1 MKTSTTSSVTYCIST
16 GLSRDTTTPMRSRY
30 RLRSQRKTRASQWCL
45 RRAASHERRTAART
59 RLWLDGYL
67 RWQHALGGPLREQ
80 RAQLAD
86 AVLRVCKQVRL
97 HLVSVAR
104 GCSGE
109 WKHGVGWLFEMEQPA
124 PAAASSPFSAAR
136 RVPETARRGGE
147 LSASRASHRGEGSTG
162 GARRVR
168 WIELTALECS
178 ENRLQRETRTF
189 FAFVISFSISSV
201 ERLRASSTAGSFI
214 CAAAAREATRVVA
227 AETRSPLVETSA
239 SASSTRRKSDMT
251 DTLPESP
258 RSRKEQKGDPSRSRV
273 FPQSGRSVNVS
284 VLTCGVG
291 VNYDLWLL
299 IAGKPRVPAFPRPGM
314 RITVNP

>member
-1 MKTSTTSSVTYCIST
+1 MKWSSPH
-16 GLSRDTTTPMRSRY
+16 LLP
-30 RLRSQRKTRASQWCL
+30 
-45 RRAASHERRTAART
+45 
-59 RLWLDGYL
+59 
-67 RWQHALGGPLREQ
+67 
-80 RAQLAD
+80 
-86 AVLRVCKQVRL
+86 RL
-97 HLVSVAR
+97 HLFPQLEEFLRHAEV
-104 GCSGE
+104 
-109 WKHGVGWLFEMEQPA
+109 
-124 PAAASSPFSAAR
+124 
-136 RVPETARRGGE
+136 GGE

-258 RSRKEQKGDPSRSRV
+258 REQKGDPSRSRV
-273 FPQSGRSVNVS
+273 FPQCVRSVNVS
-284 VLTCGVG
+284 VRCELSFR
-291 VNYDLWLL
+291 W
-299 IAGKPRVPAFPRPGM
+299 KPPRTRVPLAFPRPGTCVSQLILNPSARARGSKTDATNEYVSLPRSF
-314 RITVNP
+314 RIPL

>member
-1 MKTSTTSSVTYCIST
+1 MN
-16 GLSRDTTTPMRSRY
+16 GARPLE
-30 RLRSQRKTRASQWCL
+30 RAW
-45 RRAASHERRTAART
+45 
-59 RLWLDGYL
+59 WFDGYL
-67 RWQHALGGPLREQ
+67 RWQHALGGTLREQ
-80 RAQLAD
+80 RAQLAN

-251 DTLPESP
+251 DSPSRKLPE
-258 RSRKEQKGDPSRSRV
+258 RTDTEQQKGDTTRSR
-273 FPQSGRSVNVS
+273 FSHQKRGQNRLRTHMPAIGSPCSRGA
-284 VLTCGVG
+284 
-291 VNYDLWLL
+291 DLL
-299 IAGKPRVPAFPRPGM
+299 IRVAAGA
-314 RITVNP
+314 RIEHRNRKRGRHPC

>member
-1 MKTSTTSSVTYCIST
+1 MN
-16 GLSRDTTTPMRSRY
+16 GARPLE
-30 RLRSQRKTRASQWCL
+30 RAW
-45 RRAASHERRTAART
+45 
-59 RLWLDGYL
+59 WFDGYL
-67 RWQHALGGPLREQ
+67 RWQHALGGTLREQ
-80 RAQLAD
+80 RAQLAN

-136 RVPETARRGGE
+136 RVPETARGE
-147 LSASRASHRGEGSTG
+147 LSASRASNRGEGSTG
-162 GARRVR
+162 GARCVR

-251 DTLPESP
+251 DSPSRKLPE
-258 RSRKEQKGDPSRSRV
+258 RTETEQQKGDPTRSR
-273 FPQSGRSVNVS
+273 FSHQKRGQNRLRTHCPP
-284 VLTCGVG
+284 L
-291 VNYDLWLL
+291 D
-299 IAGKPRVPAFPRPGM
+299 PRVPGVP
-314 RITVNP
+314 IC

>member
-1 MKTSTTSSVTYCIST
+1 MNFATEEPRIVGVPYEHTHFRVVERKYIIDKVTRRRTTTSKNSNLGTERVRVWARLHDSLSALRADRDVPPCVGRELGDSCFMKTSTTSSVTYCIST
-16 GLSRDTTTPMRSRY
+16 GSSRDTTTPMRSRY

-109 WKHGVGWLFEMEQPA
+109 WKHGMGWLFEMEQPA

-136 RVPETARRGGE
+136 RVPETARRGG
-147 LSASRASHRGEGSTG
+147 
-162 GARRVR
+162 RRSVGKP
-168 WIELTALECS
+168 S
-178 ENRLQRETRTF
+178 E
-189 FAFVISFSISSV
+189 
-201 ERLRASSTAGSFI
+201 
-214 CAAAAREATRVVA
+214 
-227 AETRSPLVETSA
+227 
-239 SASSTRRKSDMT
+239 
-251 DTLPESP
+251 
-258 RSRKEQKGDPSRSRV
+258 PSRR
-273 FPQSGRSVNVS
+273 G
-284 VLTCGVG
+284 
-291 VNYDLWLL
+291 
-299 IAGKPRVPAFPRPGM
+299 
-314 RITVNP
+314 